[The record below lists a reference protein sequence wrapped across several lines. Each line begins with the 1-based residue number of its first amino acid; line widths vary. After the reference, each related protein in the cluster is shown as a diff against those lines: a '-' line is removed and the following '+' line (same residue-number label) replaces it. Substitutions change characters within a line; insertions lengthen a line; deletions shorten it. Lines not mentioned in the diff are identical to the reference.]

1 MAVTYNA
8 GNHHLDRDAHALL
21 YDALGEGHEG
31 ADLVVVGLQEH
42 RPQLD
47 VPVGALW
54 WPEERAEAAR
64 DLQSRL
70 DAIMADLRA
79 VKEECS
85 TVLEKAAVKD
95 LTDAIAQR
103 KPVEDLLYIYLPK
116 PVDAPAL
123 GAWGSRS
130 WARLADFYRDYS
142 DVKFTSR
149 WDEQSIRAGREFH
162 HRIMLLSQRGCSF
175 HFWPL
180 HPARHGQF
188 IPRESIPVEPKTK
201 SCPSGRLDRQRWRY
215 NFQWFEYIS
224 CVLFLHNV
232 ERYHT
237 N

>member
-8 GNHHLDRDAHALL
+8 GNDHLDRDAHALL

-42 RPQLD
+42 RPQFD

-103 KPVEDLLYIYLPK
+103 
-116 PVDAPAL
+116 
-123 GAWGSRS
+123 
-130 WARLADFYRDYS
+130 
-142 DVKFTSR
+142 
-149 WDEQSIRAGREFH
+149 
-162 HRIMLLSQRGCSF
+162 
-175 HFWPL
+175 
-180 HPARHGQF
+180 
-188 IPRESIPVEPKTK
+188 
-201 SCPSGRLDRQRWRY
+201 
-215 NFQWFEYIS
+215 
-224 CVLFLHNV
+224 
-232 ERYHT
+232 
-237 N
+237 